1 MRSFK
6 HHNAYSVD
14 EALTLLRDYEG
25 KASLIAGG
33 TDLLGTLKGDIL
45 PDYPEAL
52 INIKTIA
59 GLNEIKEDDEGLKIG
74 ALTKLIHIVRS
85 PAIKGKYGLLKEASE
100 SVGTPEIR
108 NMGTIGGNLC
118 QDTRCWYYRYPN
130 QMGGR
135 ILCYRKGEG
144 PCHAIKG
151 DNRYHAIMGGKKCF
165 AVCPSDTAIALA
177 AMGAQIKVAGPDGER
192 GIAVTDFF
200 TPLGN
205 ALKRDEMVTEIEVPR
220 LNDPAKQTFL
230 KFTLR
235 KPVDFAIVSVAS
247 IIYMRDGIC
256 KDAKIALGAVAPTP
270 HRATAAENAIRGK
283 PLEEATAEE
292 AAEAAIINTKPLSMN
307 AYKIEI
313 TKTLVKRALLS

>member
-1 MRSFK
+1 M
-6 HHNAYSVD
+6 
-14 EALTLLRDYEG
+14 
-25 KASLIAGG
+25 
-33 TDLLGTLKGDIL
+33 
-45 PDYPEAL
+45 
-52 INIKTIA
+52 
-59 GLNEIKEDDEGLKIG
+59 
-74 ALTKLIHIVRS
+74 
-85 PAIKGKYGLLKEASE
+85 
-100 SVGTPEIR
+100 
-108 NMGTIGGNLC
+108 
-118 QDTRCWYYRYPN
+118 
-130 QMGGR
+130 
-135 ILCYRKGEG
+135 
-144 PCHAIKG
+144 
-151 DNRYHAIMGGKKCF
+151 
-165 AVCPSDTAIALA
+165 
-177 AMGAQIKVAGPDGER
+177 
-192 GIAVTDFF
+192 TDFF

-247 IIYMRDGIC
+247 IISMSDGIC